1 MGCDQDQM
9 QIAESHTHSP
19 VWKDAAAAIAAP
31 CLQKEQRTHAD
42 MDCTKHPRQ
51 QKETHQK
58 SELLWLLI
66 DQTEKAWIE
75 SHVEEILK
83 PKCGCME

>member
-1 MGCDQDQM
+1 
-9 QIAESHTHSP
+9 

-31 CLQKEQRTHAD
+31 CLHKEQRTHAD

-51 QKETHQK
+51 QKEIHQK

-66 DQTEKAWIE
+66 EQTEKA
-75 SHVEEILK
+75 
-83 PKCGCME
+83 